1 MSSAYRGVRM
11 LRDKLAGRNKEV
23 SMSGKLLR
31 TNDDRMI
38 GGVCG
43 GLGRYLKID
52 PVLVRLGFVLLTI
65 YGGIGPVLYLV
76 LLVLMPLDSDLAEE
90 R

>member
-1 MSSAYRGVRM
+1 M

-23 SMSGKLLR
+23 SMSGRLLR

>member
-1 MSSAYRGVRM
+1 
-11 LRDKLAGRNKEV
+11 
-23 SMSGKLLR
+23 MSGKLMR

-52 PVLVRLGFVLLTI
+52 PVLVRLAFVLLTLS
-65 YGGIGPVLYLV
+65 GGAGPLVYL
-76 LLVLMPLDSDLAEE
+76 LLLILMPLDSDVVESEIVEE

>member
-1 MSSAYRGVRM
+1 MQKR
-11 LRDKLAGRNKEV
+11 LI
-23 SMSGKLLR
+23 R

-43 GLGRYLKID
+43 GLSRYFKID
-52 PVLVRLGFVLLTI
+52 AVLVRLAFVLLTI
-65 YGGIGPVLYLV
+65 YGGAGPLVYL
-76 LLVLMPLDSDLAEE
+76 LLLILMPLDTDVDEG

>member
-1 MSSAYRGVRM
+1 MSERLMRA
-11 LRDKLAGRNKEV
+11 
-23 SMSGKLLR
+23 
-31 TNDDRMI
+31 NDDRMI

-43 GLGRYLKID
+43 GLGRHFKID

-65 YGGIGPVLYLV
+65 YGGIGPVLYL
-76 LLVLMPLDSDLAEE
+76 LLLILMPLDSDLTEE